1 MGKIIE
7 FNGEF
12 SLRQH
17 RDRIADLR
25 VGEIV
30 RPADVRAAVDADMD
44 RGKGPHGAR
53 WPWPSSRDDFALGE
67 GCISVLASDGGVGKS
82 TLVSQWA
89 LSMMPDFP
97 VGIISVEE
105 GTIKVVRRLITQ
117 FSNTVEPSK
126 SQREQY
132 WDTAAHRNALIY
144 DCPQAI
150 KPVDAYAACWSMF
163 DEGARVI
170 FLDNMQSCG
179 CRTDSDEERDFINEV
194 KAICQAT
201 KMHIVLVH
209 HVRKTGGDSENPRP
223 TRDRVKGNG
232 AITQLV
238 DNVLLLWR
246 NRDRQEA
253 RRLED
258 YGHPLTE
265 DQRRVLNENPD
276 LELTV
281 SKQRDGEDHW
291 VLALWDGNGLTFKD
305 ERYGDDLKLGRRC
318 EL

>member
-7 FNGEF
+7 FDGGF
-12 SLRQH
+12 SIKQH
-17 RDRIADLR
+17 RARIAELR
-25 VGEIV
+25 VGQIV
-30 RPADVRAAVDADMD
+30 RPSDVRQEVDADMD
-44 RGKGPHGAR
+44 RGRGPHGAR
-53 WPWPSSRDDFALGE
+53 WPWRKCREDFALSE
-67 GCISVLASDGGVGKS
+67 GGISVLASDGGVGKS

-89 LSMMPDFP
+89 LSLMSDHP
-97 VGIISVEE
+97 VGIISIEE
-105 GTIKVVRRLITQ
+105 GTVKVVRRLISQ
-117 FSNTVEPSK
+117 FCHTLEPSR
-126 SQREQY
+126 SQRDEY
-132 WDTAAHRNALIY
+132 WGAAAHSNALIY

-150 KPVDAYAACWSMF
+150 TPVDAYAACWAMF

-179 CRTDSDEERDFINEV
+179 CKTDSDEERDFINEV

-209 HVRKTGGDSENPRP
+209 HVRKTGGDSENPKP

-246 NRDRQEA
+246 NRDRQAA
-253 RRLED
+253 RRHED
-258 YGHPLTE
+258 YGHPVSE
-265 DQRRVLNENPD
+265 EQRRLLNDFPD

-305 ERYGDDLKLGRRC
+305 ERYGDDLKLGRIS
-318 EL
+318 EI